1 PGAAGRRRAR
11 GPAGAGP
18 SLCRG
23 GRWAPGLRSVGPSLR
38 RSVAPLPPPGRGK
51 GLPPPPAND
60 DTRFRR
66 TRSCRFCADFHA
78 SAGARARGAGYNR
91 APVKV
96 LALDYGRAR
105 TGVAVSDPTG
115 TVARPLTV
123 VERAATGRG
132 LDRIAGLVAEEHAEL
147 VVVGLPLTL
156 GGGSGAQAEETRAFV
171 RDLAAPVDVPVAVF
185 DE

>member
-1 PGAAGRRRAR
+1 
-11 GPAGAGP
+11 
-18 SLCRG
+18 SLGRG
-23 GRWAPGLRSVGPSLR
+23 GRWPPARRSVAGAGGRRAVAPSLR
-38 RSVAPLPPPGRGK
+38 RSVAPLPHPGRGD
-51 GLPPPPAND
+51 GLHPPPAND